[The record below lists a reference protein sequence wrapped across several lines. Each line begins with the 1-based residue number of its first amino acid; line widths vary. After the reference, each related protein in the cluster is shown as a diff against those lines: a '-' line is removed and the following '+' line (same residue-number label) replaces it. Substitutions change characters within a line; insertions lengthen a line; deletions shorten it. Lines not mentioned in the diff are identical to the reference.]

1 MSDPF
6 VGEIRMFGYD
16 WAPRGWSQCNGAL
29 LPINQNQALFALLGT
44 QFGGN
49 GTTNFALPD
58 LRSRTPM
65 HSDGASG
72 YVQGTYGGE
81 EMVTLTVA
89 QMPPHSHT
97 VQATTGSGGS
107 NVIGDN
113 AVFGTTSSEKA
124 FHAATN
130 LVAMN
135 PATSTPAG
143 NGQAHGNIQPS
154 LGVGFCIA
162 LQGLFP
168 ARN

>member
-29 LPINQNQALFALLGT
+29 LPISQNQALFALLGT

-65 HSDGASG
+65 HSDGG
-72 YVQGTYGGE
+72 YPQGTYGGA

-89 QMPPHSHT
+89 QMPPHTHVLRASNE
-97 VQATTGSGGS
+97 GNGS
-107 NVIGDN
+107 NSIGTNSVFN
-113 AVFGTTSSEKA
+113 ASKESSY
-124 FHAATN
+124 HAASD

-135 PATSTPAG
+135 PGTGVAQGGSLP
-143 NGQAHGNIQPS
+143 HGNIQPS
-154 LGVGFCIA
+154 LGIGFCIA
-162 LQGLFP
+162 LQGIFP
-168 ARN
+168 SRN

>member
-29 LPINQNQALFALLGT
+29 LPISQNQALFALLGT

-65 HSDGASG
+65 HSDGG
-72 YVQGTYGGE
+72 YPQGTYGGA
-81 EMVTLTVA
+81 EMVTLTAA
-89 QMPPHSHT
+89 QMPAHSHT
-97 VQATTGSGGS
+97 VQATTGGGGS
-107 NVIGDN
+107 NIIGDN
-113 AVFGTTSSEKA
+113 AVFGTSGEQA
-124 FHAATN
+124 FHGATN

-135 PATSTPAG
+135 PATSTQAG
-143 NGQAHGNIQPS
+143 NSQAHGNIQPS
-154 LGVGFCIA
+154 LGIGFCIA

-168 ARN
+168 SRN